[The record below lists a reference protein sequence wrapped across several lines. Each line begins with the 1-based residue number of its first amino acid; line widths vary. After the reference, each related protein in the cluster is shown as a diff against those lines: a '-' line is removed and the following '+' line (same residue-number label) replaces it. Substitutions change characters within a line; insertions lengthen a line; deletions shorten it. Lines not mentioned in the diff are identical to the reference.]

1 LLGRQDVNP
10 GDIQARLVELQSLML
25 DAQRALADA
34 EERNRLLSVKLDEAN
49 RIATLRDD
57 MEFIHDGGYYVRK
70 SEEKRVPYCP
80 LCWRVDVKTV
90 PLELQTV
97 EGSYWCFLHKNE
109 YKTKEG
115 ERLGVCRSEKSGAD
129 LLRSEIP
136 LGENANARFRQP
148 GRL

>member
-1 LLGRQDVNP
+1 VTVATGLSAAKTGFDLIKSLRELLGRQDVNP

-34 EERNRLLSVKLDEAN
+34 EEKNRLLSAKLDEAN

-57 MEFIHDGGYYVRK
+57 MEFVHDGGYYVRK

-80 LCWRVDVKTV
+80 LCWQVDAKTV
-90 PLELQTV
+90 PLEPQPV

-115 ERLGVCRSEKSGAD
+115 ARLAKIQRERW
-129 LLRSEIP
+129 
-136 LGENANARFRQP
+136 
-148 GRL
+148 